1 MKVKMPNFRKPK
13 NGSSVTK
20 ELLMSVIGT
29 TISIVLTF
37 GTAYLI
43 DNHQR
48 KAEGR
53 DIAMM
58 VIHDIDQYVEIF
70 RDEAKEDTERHDLTM
85 YVLEHIDSIR
95 HLLFTASLA
104 IMCSSAWSAPISE
117 GQARDIAAS
126 FMARLMPRQSLPR
139 LAYRSPRLNTVM
151 SSDQAAYYVFNAA
164 DGYGLCG
171 AT

>member
-1 MKVKMPNFRKPK
+1 MNVKVKMPNFRKPK

-85 YVLEHIDSIR
+85 YVLEHIDSIED
-95 HLLFTASLA
+95 S
-104 IMCSSAWSAPISE
+104 
-117 GQARDIAAS
+117 Q
-126 FMARLMPRQSLPR
+126 
-139 LAYRSPRLNTVM
+139 
-151 SSDQAAYYVFNAA
+151 
-164 DGYGLCG
+164 
-171 AT
+171 

>member
-1 MKVKMPNFRKPK
+1 MNVKVKMPNFRKPK

-70 RDEAKEDTERHDLTM
+70 REEAEEDT
-85 YVLEHIDSIR
+85 
-95 HLLFTASLA
+95 
-104 IMCSSAWSAPISE
+104 
-117 GQARDIAAS
+117 
-126 FMARLMPRQSLPR
+126 
-139 LAYRSPRLNTVM
+139 
-151 SSDQAAYYVFNAA
+151 
-164 DGYGLCG
+164 
-171 AT
+171 